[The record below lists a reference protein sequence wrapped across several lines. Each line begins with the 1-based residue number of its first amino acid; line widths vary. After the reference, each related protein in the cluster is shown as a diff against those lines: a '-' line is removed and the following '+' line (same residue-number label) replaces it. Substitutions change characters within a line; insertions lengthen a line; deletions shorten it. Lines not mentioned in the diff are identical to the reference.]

1 MEFCKGEVSWK
12 LLGVRVLG
20 LCSGEVLY
28 DRLYVGP
35 EFSDTNVL
43 AAVDLCGKNFVGTD
57 ICGLD
62 GL

>member
-1 MEFCKGEVSWK
+1 MEV
-12 LLGVRVLG
+12 VRCPCTWALFGRSFVL
-20 LCSGEVLY
+20 